1 MVCMAQSRVVKGV
14 VVDADNSPLS
24 GITISAENATESTTS
39 AQDGQFEIN
48 VSPYTKYI
56 VAAAEGYLTARAEID
71 GSFLILR
78 LKVDKK
84 YLENKLKA
92 EENARVAAEKE
103 AKAKAQAEDDARLA
117 AEKEAKAEAKAKAKA
132 EEEAR
137 LAAEKEAK
145 AKAKAEEEA
154 RLAAEKIARAKAK
167 AERIEELRKNCTVT
181 QSGHSSLVET
191 SVMLGID
198 NNFSNF
204 GINYAYGYRFN
215 NYIYWGVG
223 AGINIYFS
231 AIQNNFV
238 YYDAHQY
245 GDHALNPNNIS
256 IPVYTY
262 FRSNFT
268 NRRCSPFFAL
278 AAGIDFSPRPTINIG
293 VVDVKYCT
301 STPYINPQLGVNFR
315 TTTKQS
321 IYFSTGMLLRAI
333 PHCEYHNSCSA
344 TFAPELGYG
353 IDFHFGFTF

>member
-1 MVCMAQSRVVKGV
+1 MKRLLLIICAILPMVCMAQNRIVKGV
-14 VVDADNSPLS
+14 VVDADGSPLA
-24 GITISAENATESTTS
+24 GITVSDENSTTS
-39 AQDGQFEIN
+39 TQSLDGGQFEIS
-48 VSPYTKYI
+48 VSPYIKYV
-56 VAAAEGYLTARAEID
+56 VATAEGYLTARAEID
-71 GSFLILR
+71 GSYLVLT

-84 YLENKLKA
+84 YQENKLKA
-92 EENARVAAEKE
+92 EE
-103 AKAKAQAEDDARLA
+103 
-117 AEKEAKAEAKAKAKA
+117 
-132 EEEAR
+132 EAR
-137 LAAEKEAK
+137 SAVEKEAK

-154 RLAAEKIARAKAK
+154 RLAAEKIAQSKAK
-167 AERIEELRKNCTVT
+167 AERVEERRKLYAAT
-181 QSGHSSLVET
+181 QSGHNSLVEA

-198 NNFSNF
+198 NNFSNY
-204 GINYAYGYRFN
+204 GVNYVYGYKFN

-231 AIQNNFV
+231 GVQNNFV
-238 YYDAHQY
+238 NYDAHQY
-245 GDHALNPNNIS
+245 GDHVLNPNNIS

-262 FRSNFT
+262 FRSNFV

-315 TTTKQS
+315 ITTKQS
-321 IYFSTGMLLRAI
+321 IYFSTGMLLKAI
-333 PHCEYHNSCSA
+333 PHCVYHNSCSA